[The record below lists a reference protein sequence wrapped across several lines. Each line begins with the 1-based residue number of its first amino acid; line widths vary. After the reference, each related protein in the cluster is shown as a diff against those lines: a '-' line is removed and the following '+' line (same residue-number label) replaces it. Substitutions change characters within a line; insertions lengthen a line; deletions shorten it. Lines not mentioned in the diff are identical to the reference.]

1 MIKGTLLVKVLNN
14 RLKLYVM
21 KLPRIIEESLKER
34 RINQLRPPQEMSI
47 KKGLLNGN
55 NIVVSSPTG
64 SGKTLVAEIAM
75 IDHFTRGNKTL
86 YIVPLKSLASE
97 KFNSFKKRY
106 SKYGVK
112 VAVSVGDYDK
122 EDRYLNNY
130 DIIITTSEKAD
141 SLIRHNAEFIRRVS
155 CVVIDEIHLIGDTD
169 RGPTLE
175 ILITLLKEMLPNCQ
189 IIGLS
194 ATISNDKE
202 LSEWLDAELVKS
214 NYRAVQLH
222 EGVIF
227 DNTIIFESKEVEIRR
242 VGAEEE
248 NITENTIDIGKQ
260 VIFFVNSRR
269 NAQGLAK
276 RLAKITKKHLSKEE
290 SEKLSV
296 IADKVLYALERPTDQ
311 CRIESELIRKGIAF
325 HHAGLVQEQREIIED
340 AFRKRL
346 LKVICATPTLAA
358 GVNLPAFRVV
368 VRGLTRYSQYD
379 GIVELPVLEVK
390 QMFGRAGR
398 PGLEEYGEAL
408 MIAKNKAQIDF
419 LFEKYVNGKIEEV
432 YSKLGS
438 EPALRTHILSLITNH
453 FCNSLESLTQF
464 IKKTF
469 FAKQFNNIS
478 SIKIAI
484 ENIVSDLKHFDFIKE
499 EDGRLKATRL
509 GRRVCELYLDPLV
522 ADNIISSIINGKRG
536 EVKPF
541 AILHALCFS
550 GGIRLLPIS
559 TKEMAK
565 LVAIADEVRL
575 LVGMPSPFDYEYDT
589 FLRSIKTALLF
600 EEWINEVDEQEL
612 ANRFKVYPGD
622 LRNFIYNID
631 WLLYSLTELSQ
642 ILEEKR
648 LISMSKRLRTRLAY
662 GIRDELFTL
671 VSIKGIGRVRARKL
685 YNAGIKNYQDVMN
698 APFEKLAS
706 ILGPGIAR
714 KIVKNKLL

>member
-1 MIKGTLLVKVLNN
+1 ME
-14 RLKLYVM
+14 
-21 KLPRIIEESLKER
+21 LPKIIEESLKER
-34 RINQLRPPQEMSI
+34 GIDKLRPPQKLSL
-47 KKGLLNGN
+47 KKGLLKGK

-75 IDHFTRGNKTL
+75 INHFLKGRKTL

-97 KFNSFKKRY
+97 KYKSFRKRY
-106 SKYGVK
+106 EKYGVK

-122 EDRYLNNY
+122 DDRYLNNY

-141 SLIRHNAEFIRRVS
+141 SLIRHSAEFIRQVS
-155 CVVIDEIHLIGDTD
+155 CIVIDEIHLIGDTD

-175 ILITLLKEMLPNCQ
+175 ILITLLKEMLPNSQ

-194 ATISNDKE
+194 ATIENDKE

-214 NYRAVQLH
+214 DYRAVELH
-222 EGVIF
+222 EGVVF
-227 DNTIIFESKEVEIRR
+227 DNTIIFDNREIEIKR

-248 NITENTIDIGKQ
+248 NITTDTLEMGKQ
-260 VIFFVNSRR
+260 LIFFVNSRR

-276 RLAKITKKHLSKEE
+276 RLAKITKNHLNKDE
-290 SEKLSV
+290 SDKLSIV
-296 IADKVLYALERPTDQ
+296 ADKVLYALERPTDQ
-311 CRIESELIRKGIAF
+311 CRIESELIRNGIAF
-325 HHAGLVQEQREIIED
+325 HHAGLVQEQREVIED

-346 LKVICATPTLAA
+346 IKVICATPTLAA

-368 VRGLTRYSQYD
+368 VRGLTRYSQYE

-398 PGLEEYGEAL
+398 PGLEKYGEAL
-408 MIAKNKAQIDF
+408 MIAKSKGHVDQ
-419 LFEKYVNGKIEEV
+419 LFEKYIDGKIEEV

-438 EPALRTHILSLITNH
+438 EPALRTHILSLIANH
-453 FCNSLESLTQF
+453 FCNSIESLTEF

-469 FAKQFNNIS
+469 FAKQFRNLS
-478 SIKIAI
+478 SIKITI
-484 ENIVSDLKHFDFIKE
+484 ENIVSDLKHFDFVQE
-499 EDGRLKATRL
+499 EEGKLKATRL

-522 ADNIISSIINGKRG
+522 ADNIITSIINGKRG
-536 EVKPF
+536 EIKPF

-550 GGIRLLPIS
+550 GGIRLLS
-559 TKEMAK
+559 VNNSEVGK
-565 LVAIADEVRL
+565 LIAIADDIKL
-575 LVGMPSPFDYEYDT
+575 LVDIPSPFDYEYDN
-589 FLRSIKTALLF
+589 FLRSIKTSLLF
-600 EEWINEVDEQEL
+600 EEWINEVDEQSL
-612 ANRFKVYPGD
+612 ADRFKVYPGD
-622 LRNFIYNID
+622 LRNFIYNMD
-631 WLLYSLTELSQ
+631 WLLYSLAELSQ
-642 ILEEKR
+642 VLDEKR
-648 LISMSKRLRTRLAY
+648 LISISKRLRTRLAY

-706 ILGPGIAR
+706 IIGPGIAR
-714 KIVKNKLL
+714 KIVQDRTL